1 MRLTSAAAL
10 LPFAVA
16 ISAYAAFT
24 GITVTATTGPSSTP
38 LGATTI
44 YRMWANF
51 DATGGGVQSVS
62 NFRII
67 AQTGFTGFVH
77 NDNYSGGGYSIVGGS
92 WHTGFSNA
100 AFGAT
105 DSWVCVTEP
114 STFPSYSAIADGST
128 WAIPDYATNAQI
140 PGISGAGVRWSS
152 DPSGPYFNV
161 GGQQL
166 LGQFVIASSA
176 QVCLAATCYGY
187 STNSWVGGGPTFN
200 TNVAFDF
207 NGNCVPAPG
216 ALALLGFAGFA
227 RRRTR

>member
-1 MRLTSAAAL
+1 MRLTSTAAL
-10 LPFAVA
+10 LPLAIA
-16 ISAYAAFT
+16 ISAHAAFT

-44 YRMWANF
+44 YRVWANF

-77 NDNYSGGGYSIVGGS
+77 NDNFSGGGYSIVGGS

-105 DSWVCVTEP
+105 DSWVCLTEP
-114 STFPSYSAIADGST
+114 STFPSYSTVPTGT
-128 WAIPDYATNAQI
+128 WTVPDYATNAQI
-140 PGISGAGVRWSS
+140 PGISGAGVGWNA
-152 DPSGPYFNV
+152 DPAGPYLNI

-166 LGQFVIASSA
+166 LGQFVIASNA
-176 QVCLAATCYGY
+176 QVCLAATCSGEA
-187 STNSWVGGGPTFN
+187 TNSPFFGGPAFN
-200 TNVAFDF
+200 TDVTFDF

-216 ALALLGFAGFA
+216 ALALLGFAGFV
-227 RRRTR
+227 RRRSR